1 MRQEKDDQKIV
12 LEDKDLEVIGSP
24 IIKYGDSTVIVQH
37 AETGTYSLK
46 FNYYLT
52 IILICNN
59 KILFKVYGLA
69 IKAMKQ
75 KKKELEKLKKNKQFF
90 MKREKWTMD

>member
-46 FNYYLT
+46 FNYHLT